1 MPGEDVPPVGQ
12 TKLKYSERSAKEA
25 VIFAAANQIAE
36 VFRTVRDA
44 GTNFTATVIPCQ
56 EKDSFL
62 EWMRRQALD
71 LARHRS
77 CPITDLF
84 TCA

>member
-1 MPGEDVPPVGQ
+1 MPPVGQ
-12 TKLKYSERSAKEA
+12 TKLKYSERRAKEA
-25 VIFAAANQIAE
+25 VIFDTAANQIAE
-36 VFRTVRDA
+36 VFRTVRYA
-44 GTNFTATVIPCQ
+44 GTNFTATVIP
-56 EKDSFL
+56 SFL

>member
-1 MPGEDVPPVGQ
+1 MPPVGQ
-12 TKLKYSERSAKEA
+12 TKLKYSERRAKEA
-25 VIFAAANQIAE
+25 VIFDTAANQIAE
-36 VFRTVRDA
+36 VFRTVRYA